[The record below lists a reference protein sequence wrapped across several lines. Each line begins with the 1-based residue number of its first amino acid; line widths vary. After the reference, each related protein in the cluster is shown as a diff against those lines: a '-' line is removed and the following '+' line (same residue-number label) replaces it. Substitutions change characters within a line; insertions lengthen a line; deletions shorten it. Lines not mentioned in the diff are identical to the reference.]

1 MYPTSTPQSKVA
13 EVQLVSDIL
22 SDNAREV
29 NKALSKIYKTCY
41 HPIMHFV
48 VKNNGDTHDAKDL
61 FQEAMIAF
69 YQSVKCGR
77 FRGESAIKTYLF
89 AIAKNRWFSKQ
100 NKRQITEELDNV
112 ILYEGA
118 YDPLEE
124 QEERSID
131 EYKAGMIRD
140 GIKRLDRKDRRF
152 INDYYF
158 KEMTHEKI
166 AAKYKFGSAQV
177 SKNKKCR
184 ALRELKNAFMKVGR
198 DHGLVGLCDGIPP
211 IIGQR
216 SDRSCVVS
224 PQERKSA

>member
-29 NKALSKIYKTCY
+29 NKALSKIYKRY
-41 HPIMHFV
+41 YPIVLNFV
-48 VKNNGDTHDAKDL
+48 VRNQGDAHDAKNV
-61 FQEAMIAF
+61 FQDSMIAF
-69 YQSVKCGR
+69 LESVKCGK
-77 FRGESAIKTYLF
+77 FRGESAVGTYVF
-89 AIAKNRWFSKQ
+89 AVARNKWFAKLK
-100 NKRQITEELDNV
+100 KRRLNNAAPVLDW
-112 ILYEGA
+112 YEGSC
-118 YDPLEE
+118 DPFEE
-124 QEERSID
+124 QEGRLVD
-131 EYKAGMIRD
+131 EYKASMIRES
-140 GIKRLDRKDRRF
+140 IKKLDRKDRRF

-211 IIGQR
+211 RIGQR